1 MSSQW
6 KSSKPTTWGLS
17 KTICCQVLPLTT
29 GARSSTWVT
38 CRALMSRWQISTSWE
53 AASSWSL
60 KTQSITMKTTSNS
73 KNRGIS
79 TQTVKGPR
87 RLILVTKWMCCFKT
101 SLWSKILIRIS
112 SPQILIC
119 NQIWLTVQIRKR
131 ARWSTILKIVYW
143 HIILIRSMLMSNRG
157 LRGTR
162 LCCCRKWIMKNNH
175 LKRIQKII
183 NKKGLLYNNKNKRQK
198 ITPSN

>member
-1 MSSQW
+1 
-6 KSSKPTTWGLS
+6 
-17 KTICCQVLPLTT
+17 
-29 GARSSTWVT
+29 
-38 CRALMSRWQISTSWE
+38 MSRWRISTSWE
-53 AASSWSL
+53 AAEASSWSL

-73 KNRGIS
+73 KNKGIS
-79 TQTVKGPR
+79 TQTVKGPKK
-87 RLILVTKWMCCFKT
+87 LILLLLVIKWMCYFKT
-101 SLWSKILIRIS
+101 SLWNKILIRIS
-112 SPQILIC
+112 CPQILIC

-157 LRGTR
+157 LKGTR
-162 LCCCRKWIMKNNH
+162 LCCCRKWIMKNKH

-183 NKKGLLYNNKNKRQK
+183 NKKGLLYNNKNKRRK